1 MITTKICGITRL
13 EDANFAAENGASAIG
28 YIFYKKSPRYISLN
42 RSKYISDNLK
52 LKGSKVLDLGCG
64 GGLLCEAM
72 TDSGADVVGID
83 ASLKTIEIAKK
94 HANEK
99 NLKIDYL
106 NTNIESF
113 NYKENFDAV
122 ICFEL
127 IEHVPNPN
135 ELIAQISKLIKPNGK
150 LFLSTINR
158 NLYSFMLAKLVA
170 EYLLNVIP
178 RGTHRYEKFIKPSEM
193 RKMLENNIFSI
204 SDIQGLKF
212 NPITNAFKLSTFSKI
227 NYFITALRNE

>member
-1 MITTKICGITRL
+1 
-13 EDANFAAENGASAIG
+13 
-28 YIFYKKSPRYISLN
+28 
-42 RSKYISDNLK
+42 
-52 LKGSKVLDLGCG
+52 
-64 GGLLCEAM
+64 M

-106 NTNIESF
+106 HTDIESF
-113 NYKENFDAV
+113 NYKEKFDAV

-127 IEHVPNPN
+127 IEHVPDPN
-135 ELIAQISKLIKPNGK
+135 ELIRQISKHIKPNGK

-158 NLYSFMLAKLVA
+158 NLFSFMFAKLVA
-170 EYLLNVIP
+170 EYLLNIIP
-178 RGTHRYEKFIKPSEM
+178 RGTHTYEKFIRPSEM
-193 RKMLENNIFSI
+193 RQMLENNNFSI

-212 NPITNAFKLSTFSKI
+212 NPISKTFKLSTFSKI
-227 NYFITALRNE
+227 NYFITALLNE

>member
-1 MITTKICGITRL
+1 MNIDKSEIENFDNYAHEWWNKRGPYKFIHLLTPLRL
-13 EDANFAAENGASAIG
+13 
-28 YIFYKKSPRYISLN
+28 
-42 RSKYISDNLK
+42 KYISNNLK

-72 TDSGADVVGID
+72 TNSGADVVGID

-106 NTNIESF
+106 NTDIESF

-122 ICFEL
+122 VCFEL

-135 ELIAQISKLIKPNGK
+135 ELIRQISKHIKPNGK

-158 NLYSFMLAKLVA
+158 NLFSFMFAKLVA
-170 EYLLNVIP
+170 EYLLNIIP
-178 RGTHRYEKFIKPSEM
+178 RGTHTYEKFIKPSEM
-193 RKMLENNIFSI
+193 REMLENNNFSI

-212 NPITNAFKLSTFSKI
+212 NPISNTFKLSTFSKI
-227 NYFITALRNE
+227 NYFITALLNE

>member
-1 MITTKICGITRL
+1 MNIDKSEI
-13 EDANFAAENGASAIG
+13 ENFDNYAHEWWNKRGP
-28 YIFYKKSPRYISLN
+28 YKFIHLLTPLRM
-42 RSKYISDNLK
+42 KYISNNFK

-72 TDSGADVVGID
+72 TESGADVVGID

-106 NTNIESF
+106 NTDIESF

-193 RKMLENNIFSI
+193 RQMLENNNFSM

-212 NPITNAFKLSTFSKI
+212 NPIPITFKLSTFSKI

>member
-1 MITTKICGITRL
+1 MNIDKSEIENFDNYAHEWWNKRGPYKFIHLLTPLRL
-13 EDANFAAENGASAIG
+13 
-28 YIFYKKSPRYISLN
+28 
-42 RSKYISDNLK
+42 KYISNNLK
-52 LKGSKVLDLGCG
+52 LKGLKVLDLGCG

-106 NTNIESF
+106 HTDIESF
-113 NYKENFDAV
+113 NYKEKFDAV

-127 IEHVPNPN
+127 IEHVPDPN
-135 ELIAQISKLIKPNGK
+135 ELIRQISKHIKPNGK

-158 NLYSFMLAKLVA
+158 NLFSFMFAKLVA
-170 EYLLNVIP
+170 EYLLNIIP
-178 RGTHRYEKFIKPSEM
+178 RGTHTYEKFIKPSELSACC
-193 RKMLENNIFSI
+193 RSVGLRSL
-204 SDIQGLKF
+204 DIKGLNYNPLTRNARLSKF
-212 NPITNAFKLSTFSKI
+212 PFI
-227 NYFITALRNE
+227 NYICSFSAV